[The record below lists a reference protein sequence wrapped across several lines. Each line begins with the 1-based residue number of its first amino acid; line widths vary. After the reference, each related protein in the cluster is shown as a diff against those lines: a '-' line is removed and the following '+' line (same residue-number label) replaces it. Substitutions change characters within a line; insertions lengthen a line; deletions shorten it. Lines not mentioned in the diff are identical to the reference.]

1 MLLSSA
7 IFWWGKR
14 TFSKGNSKALT
25 PSLVI
30 VLILGLVFMW
40 LQAEAWGQ
48 LMAENIIFAG
58 AQSHPSGSWVYA
70 IFIFHAA
77 HVLGGIVALIRT
89 LIRSL
94 RGRYTVKDYHG
105 VSLTAIYWHFVDLLW
120 VYLYV
125 FLSVMR

>member
-1 MLLSSA
+1 MDHLALPTAFVYSTIVMLLFGD
-7 IFWWGKR
+7 FWWGKR

-25 PSLVI
+25 PALVA

-48 LMAENIIFAG
+48 LMKNIIFAG

-70 IFIFHAA
+70 FLSYAA
-77 HVLGGIVALIRT
+77 HVLGGIIALIRT

-94 RGRYTVKDYHG
+94 RGYSQKITMV
-105 VSLTAIYWHFVDLLW
+105 
-120 VYLYV
+120 
-125 FLSVMR
+125 